1 MHSRIHTFQLF
12 NPWLWRVV
20 GALMLYLAGALLVAV
35 GVSLYYGDGMQFAL
49 LFSAAVVLM
58 AGLFLR
64 NMVGWRR
71 RKAAGVGGEGLFDF
85 QLSLSGIEGVESY
98 WLTVC
103 VWTVLPVVGA
113 LPYLFTGVSTSVT
126 DAVFE
131 SVSGFTTTGST
142 TFARPEC
149 LPVSMLVYR
158 AMTQWV
164 GGLGLLLLAVALLRR
179 VGMGAGS
186 LYEAEFSGTQQ
197 RRLHPRLA
205 RSVRRMWMAYGL
217 MTVLMAVVLWVQGV
231 GVVDAVCTA
240 CSTVSTGGFMTHGVG
255 SELAAGSSGV
265 MATLTLFMLLSGMNV
280 AVLYRVLTLR
290 WRGLWREGELRM
302 YVLLYVLAVAVCTA
316 ALVVAGNGWEE
327 SVRYGV
333 FHIAATMSTCGFY
346 TPAPQ
351 RWPVV
356 VGVLTFALLVTGAMS
371 GSTGGGMKL
380 RRVMI
385 IMKYIANYFTRMLH
399 PNVVFRVKVNG
410 QVVENDYINKVF
422 AFVFLY
428 IVFIVAGGFVL
439 TLCGCSIPDAV
450 CLAAANVSNLGPS
463 PLINELGG
471 SLDYALLPDV
481 AKWVLALL
489 MIAGRVE
496 LFALV
501 AVLSPSYYR
510 KLRIKN

>member
-1 MHSRIHTFQLF
+1 
-12 NPWLWRVV
+12 
-20 GALMLYLAGALLVAV
+20 MLLLYVAAGLAVPV
-35 GVSLYYGDGMQFAL
+35 GVSVYSGDGMQFAL
-49 LFSAAVVLM
+49 AASCLAMLM
-58 AGLFLR
+58 AGLFLK
-64 NMVGWRR
+64 NIVGRR
-71 RKAAGVGGEGLFDF
+71 RRTSAGDNGERLFDF
-85 QLSLSGIEGVESY
+85 QFPLSSLQGVESY

-103 VWTVLPVVGA
+103 VWTVLPVGGA
-113 LPYLFTGVSTSVT
+113 LPYLFTGVSTSLT

-179 VGMGAGS
+179 VGTGAES
-186 LYEAEFSGTQQ
+186 VYEAEFSGTQQ

-217 MTVLMAVVLWVQGV
+217 MTVAMAVVLCVQGV

-240 CSTVSTGGFMTHGVG
+240 CSTVSTGGFTTHSVG
-255 SELAAGSSGV
+255 SELAGGSSGV
-265 MATLTLFMLLSGMNV
+265 MVTLTVFMLLSGMNV

-290 WRGLWREGELRM
+290 WRGLWREEELRT
-302 YVLLYVLAVAVCTA
+302 YVLLFVVAVAVSTA

-346 TPAPQ
+346 TPAPP
-351 RWPVV
+351 RWPLV
-356 VGVLTFALLVTGAMS
+356 VGVLTFALLVTGAMA

-385 IMKYIANYFTRMLH
+385 MVKYIANYFTRMLH
-399 PNVVFRVKVNG
+399 PNVVFRVKVDG

-428 IVFIVAGGFVL
+428 IVFIVGGGFVL

-463 PLINELGG
+463 QLINELGG

-489 MIAGRVE
+489 MVAGRVE

-501 AVLSPSYYR
+501 AVLSPSYYK
-510 KLRIKN
+510 KLRIK